1 MDIKAIIKRWAFQIV
16 RVGVI
21 GIVGWLARHH
31 IGFVSQLLGDN
42 VDSIVASICGVLV
55 VVMHEA
61 DAVYSA
67 HPEIVPEKL
76 RWLAV
81 LVLSSPIVK
90 PDDAPVAQQPLPPV
104 KDIKGGHIRIGLC
117 LGVTA
122 LTVLTLLTG
131 CSTVKGWFESP
142 QAHDIERTVRVDV
155 KDIAKIVVTD
165 GKTITTTILADAQE
179 FATNTTEQAAVAK
192 TIVEIAPLLAK

>member
-90 PDDAPVAQQPLPPV
+90 PDETQVLQQPLPPV
-104 KDIKGGHIRIGLC
+104 AEIKG
-117 LGVTA
+117 
-122 LTVLTLLTG
+122 
-131 CSTVKGWFESP
+131 
-142 QAHDIERTVRVDV
+142 
-155 KDIAKIVVTD
+155 
-165 GKTITTTILADAQE
+165 KT
-179 FATNTTEQAAVAK
+179 K
-192 TIVEIAPLLAK
+192 

>member
-1 MDIKAIIKRWAFQIV
+1 MDTTKIDATMAWLKNYAEHIGEGMQMVGMTLAGSAILYPAYPIFVKIGV
-16 RVGVI
+16 PMYVI
-21 GIVGWLARHH
+21 GKCISKFLKP
-31 IGFVSQLLGDN
+31 N
-42 VDSIVASICGVLV
+42 
-55 VVMHEA
+55 E
-61 DAVYSA
+61 
-67 HPEIVPEKL
+67 
-76 RWLAV
+76 
-81 LVLSSPIVK
+81 K
-90 PDDAPVAQQPLPPV
+90 PDDSKPEPLPPV

-131 CSTVKGWFESP
+131 CSTVKGWLASP

-155 KDIAKIVVTD
+155 KDIAKIIVTD

-192 TIVEIAPLLAK
+192 TIVEIAPLLTK

>member
-1 MDIKAIIKRWAFQIV
+1 MDTTKIDSTLSWLAAKAQHIAAGLKS
-16 RVGVI
+16 VGIGLVASVTFCPALAKYGGICYIAGMVI
-21 GIVGWLARHH
+21 GK
-31 IGFVSQLLGDN
+31 F
-42 VDSIVASICGVLV
+42 
-55 VVMHEA
+55 
-61 DAVYSA
+61 
-67 HPEIVPEKL
+67 
-76 RWLAV
+76 
-81 LVLSSPIVK
+81 VK
-90 PDDAPVAQQPLPPV
+90 PDDSKPEPLPPV
-104 KDIKGGHIRIGLC
+104 KDIKGGHVRIGLC